1 MDGVALGEGEAVTQ
15 HMRRLVGEALKINL
29 DPPAFGIPDRIMSEA
44 GKIERAAELAI
55 DARKKVEV
63 ESRGHAARV
72 VVGRKQNRRRL
83 LEIDAEQ
90 ERASFAQESR
100 GCP

>member
-1 MDGVALGEGEAVTQ
+1 MDGVALGEGEAVAKY
-15 HMRRLVGEALKINL
+15 MRRLVGEALKINL
-29 DPPAFGIPDRIMSEA
+29 DPPDFGIPHRIMSEA

-72 VVGRKQNRRRL
+72 VVGRKQDRCRL
-83 LEIDAEQ
+83 LEIDADE
-90 ERASFAQESR
+90 ERASSAQESR
-100 GCP
+100 GGP